1 MKYEKPVVHLTDTV
15 SEGVYLASGAQE
27 TSGSQGGS
35 QYRCKSKYM
44 NGVYQKPTFISNGD
58 GYKIVRGCEGCPAQD
73 GESCRFVSH
82 PEQMNWDGD
91 FRPTWEQQGHGPD
104 ERAV

>member
-35 QYRCKSKYM
+35 QYR
-44 NGVYQKPTFISNGD
+44 
-58 GYKIVRGCEGCPAQD
+58 
-73 GESCRFVSH
+73 
-82 PEQMNWDGD
+82 
-91 FRPTWEQQGHGPD
+91 
-104 ERAV
+104 

>member
-15 SEGVYLASGAQE
+15 SEGVYLASGAQ
-27 TSGSQGGS
+27 GGS

-44 NGVYQKPTFISNGD
+44 NGVYQKPTHINSD
-58 GYKIVRGCEGCPAQD
+58 GFKIARGCEGCQAWD

-104 ERAV
+104 EKEV

>member
-15 SEGVYLASGAQE
+15 SEGVYLASGAQ
-27 TSGSQGGS
+27 GGS

-44 NGVYQKPTFISNGD
+44 NGVYQKPTYINSD
-58 GYKIVRGCEGCPAQD
+58 GFKIARGCEGCPARD

-91 FRPTWEQQGHGPD
+91 FRPTWEKEGHGPD
-104 ERAV
+104 EEAV

>member
-15 SEGVYLASGAQE
+15 SEGVYLASGAQ
-27 TSGSQGGS
+27 GGS
-35 QYRCKSKYM
+35 QYHCKSKYM
-44 NGVYQKPTFISNGD
+44 NGVYQKPTNIDSD
-58 GYKIVRGCEGCPAQD
+58 GFKIAKGCEGCPAQD

-104 ERAV
+104 EKAV

>member
-15 SEGVYLASGAQE
+15 SEGVYLASGA
-27 TSGSQGGS
+27 QGGS

-82 PEQMNWDGD
+82 PEQMNWDDD
-91 FRPTWEQQGHGPD
+91 FRPTWEKEGHGPD
-104 ERAV
+104 EKAV

>member
-1 MKYEKPVVHLTDTV
+1 MLPEHRRPLDHRAVASTVAKVNIFLKNFFTPEK
-15 SEGVYLASGAQE
+15 
-27 TSGSQGGS
+27 
-35 QYRCKSKYM
+35 
-44 NGVYQKPTFISNGD
+44 ISGD
-58 GYKIVRGCEGCPAQD
+58 GFKIVRGCEGCPAQD

-104 ERAV
+104 EKAV